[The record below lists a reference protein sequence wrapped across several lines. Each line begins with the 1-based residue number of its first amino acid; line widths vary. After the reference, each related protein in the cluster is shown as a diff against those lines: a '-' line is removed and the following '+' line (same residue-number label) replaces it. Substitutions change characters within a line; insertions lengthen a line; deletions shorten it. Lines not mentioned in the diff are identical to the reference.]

1 MENDYKVKLD
11 QKTTA
16 LETLEGEFKVKM
28 MKITLAEI
36 ELQNKLS
43 DHKEGQEEKEQEFT
57 KMLRELKKLRGE
69 AEKQAKNVTALKR

>member
-43 DHKEGQEEKEQEFT
+43 DHKEG
-57 KMLRELKKLRGE
+57 
-69 AEKQAKNVTALKR
+69 